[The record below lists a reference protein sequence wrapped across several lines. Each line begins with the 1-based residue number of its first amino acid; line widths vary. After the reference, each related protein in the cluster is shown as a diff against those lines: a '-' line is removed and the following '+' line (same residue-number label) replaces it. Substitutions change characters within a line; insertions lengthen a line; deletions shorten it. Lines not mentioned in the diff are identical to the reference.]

1 MRHRVDGRKF
11 DMPTDQRMAMFRNI
25 TTSVLRDG
33 GVHTTV
39 ARAKES
45 RRFVDRMITLGKR
58 GTLHARRQA
67 AAFIYDP
74 DVVHELFEDIA
85 PGYASRPGGYTRVV
99 RTGRRKGDGAEM
111 ARIELVEPAS

>member
-11 DMPTDQRMAMFRNI
+11 DMPTARRMAMFRNI

-45 RRFVDRMITLGKR
+45 RRFVDRMVTLGKR
-58 GTLHARRQA
+58 GNLHARRQA
-67 AAFIYDP
+67 LAFIYDP
-74 DVVHELFEDIA
+74 KVVADLFDDIA
-85 PGYASRPGGYTRVV
+85 PGYRGRPGGYTRVV
-99 RTGRRKGDGAEM
+99 KLGRRKGDGAEM
-111 ARIELVEPAS
+111 ARLELVEPAE